1 MERLIVAYQA
11 APNLARLHRPNSL
24 SFLFTEIMN
33 DGAFRGTLR
42 GLTLSLA
49 QTSLVL
55 WPSLLLTNK
64 TNGGPFQFVGTYL
77 ALDALLYPLD
87 TIKNI
92 MYAHTA
98 QPRNIR
104 QSFSEVGLYRG
115 FLFKLAFNV
124 PFAGALYTTA
134 TGCDTSWAFWLATI
148 AAYPLSTI
156 KVINQTSVTNN
167 MRLGG
172 LYRGVVPF
180 ALLNI
185 LFSWQLTALYT
196 PEKLRQIGEEA
207 LLERH

>member
-11 APNLARLHRPNSL
+11 APNLGRLNRPNSL

-64 TNGGPFQFVGTYL
+64 TNGGGAQFVGTYL

-98 QPRNIR
+98 VPRSK
-104 QSFSEVGLYRG
+104 Q
-115 FLFKLAFNV
+115 
-124 PFAGALYTTA
+124 
-134 TGCDTSWAFWLATI
+134 
-148 AAYPLSTI
+148 
-156 KVINQTSVTNN
+156 
-167 MRLGG
+167 
-172 LYRGVVPF
+172 
-180 ALLNI
+180 
-185 LFSWQLTALYT
+185 
-196 PEKLRQIGEEA
+196 
-207 LLERH
+207 

>member
-11 APNLARLHRPNSL
+11 APNLGRLNRPNSL

-64 TNGGPFQFVGTYL
+64 TNGGGAQFVGTYL

-92 MYAHTA
+92 MYANTA
-98 QPRNIR
+98 VPRSKKSR
-104 QSFSEVGLYRG
+104 Y
-115 FLFKLAFNV
+115 LFR
-124 PFAGALYTTA
+124 Y
-134 TGCDTSWAFWLATI
+134 
-148 AAYPLSTI
+148 
-156 KVINQTSVTNN
+156 
-167 MRLGG
+167 
-172 LYRGVVPF
+172 
-180 ALLNI
+180 
-185 LFSWQLTALYT
+185 
-196 PEKLRQIGEEA
+196 
-207 LLERH
+207 